1 MKYNF
6 KKEPTDSQREIEW
19 TLEELGHLPYRP
31 AQPNGWSDFEE
42 DWISPELIIRRL
54 IFAARMANRG
64 LVRDDNIIETIIE
77 KNFNQPENI
86 YKLLDSQEDYKNNF
100 DYKKSYTNLNIK
112 FNRVAFIFFFFFFIF
127 FCKFN

>member
-1 MKYNF
+1 M
-6 KKEPTDSQREIEW
+6 
-19 TLEELGHLPYRP
+19 GHLPYRP

-86 YKLLDSQEDYKNNF
+86 YKLLDSQEDYKNKLAIVCNSPEML
-100 DYKKSYTNLNIK
+100 K
-112 FNRVAFIFFFFFFIF
+112 A
-127 FCKFN
+127 